1 MSFCKEN
8 NKLVWFVNFLACK
21 KRTGLNLIE
30 NEVIDH
36 IKGSITQPPKE
47 GTQAHARY
55 MKGEA
60 RAQRIL
66 IESIK
71 DSLIL
76 YVSKLETSNAIYDKL
91 VELFFVS
98 TEGEVICLRQ

>member
-1 MSFCKEN
+1 MSFCKES
-8 NKLVWFVNFLACK
+8 NKLVGVVNFLAWN
-21 KRTGLNLIE
+21 KRIDLNLIE
-30 NEVIDH
+30 DQVMDH

-55 MKGEA
+55 KKGEA

-71 DSLIL
+71 DSIIL

-91 VELFFVS
+91 VEFFFVS
-98 TEGEVICLRQ
+98 TAGEVICLRQ